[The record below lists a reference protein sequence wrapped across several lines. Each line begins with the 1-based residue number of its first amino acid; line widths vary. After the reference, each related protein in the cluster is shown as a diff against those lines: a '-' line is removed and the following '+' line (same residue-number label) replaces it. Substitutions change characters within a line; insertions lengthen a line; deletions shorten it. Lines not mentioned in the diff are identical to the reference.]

1 MNISEQEQPE
11 GITEIAI
18 RGYKSLAEERRFAIY
33 PLTILAGANSSGKS
47 SAMQPLLLLKQTL
60 EASYDPGPLLLNGPN
75 VRFTSAEQLLSR
87 IPETHS
93 LNTFSVE
100 LKADDQPM
108 KIHFVRRQP
117 KKGFD
122 ISRIRY
128 GDTILK
134 SGMKENEIKKSLPK
148 ELLFLAENTTSRNYK
163 GEDFSLE
170 WNINRERCFLEAH
183 LIMRHNTNN
192 SIISDFAI
200 APRQLYEQDIR
211 RVIHVPGLRGNP
223 ERTYKT
229 TAVGDEFTGTFE
241 NYVASIISHWQST
254 DDERLQQLSE
264 ALEKLGLTWGVE
276 ARQLDDTQV
285 EIRVGRLKKRSNNS
299 TKDLVNVSDVG
310 FGVSQTLPVL
320 VALLIA
326 QPGQLVYIE
335 QPEIHLH
342 PRAQSAMAQILADAA
357 KRGVR
362 VVIETHSA
370 LLLLAVQTLVAEDYI
385 PSHDV
390 MLHWFK
396 RRDDGVTDVTSG
408 ELDEAGAYGDW
419 PEDFADTILEAE
431 GRYLDA
437 VEAQQR
443 TA

>member
-1 MNISEQEQPE
+1 MNPSEPKQTE

-18 RGYKSLAEERRFAIY
+18 RGYKSLAEERRFAIC

-87 IPETHS
+87 IPETNS

-100 LKADDQPM
+100 LKADDQSM
-108 KIHFVRRQP
+108 KIQFVRRQP

-122 ISRIRY
+122 ISRVQY
-128 GDTILK
+128 GNMILK
-134 SGMKENEIKKSLPK
+134 PGMKEDDIKKYIPK
-148 ELLFLAENTTSRNYK
+148 ELLRIAQNTMSRIHQAE
-163 GEDFSLE
+163 DVSLGWE
-170 WNINRERCFLEAH
+170 IQRERCFLEAR
-183 LIMRHNTNN
+183 LTLEHNIDR
-192 SIISDFAI
+192 SIVSGFAMN
-200 APRQLYEQDIR
+200 PSQQHEHNIR

-229 TAVGDEFTGTFE
+229 TAVSDEFSGTFE
-241 NYVASIISHWQST
+241 NYVASIINHWQST
-254 DDERLQQLSE
+254 DDQRLQHLSE

-285 EIRVGRLKKRSNNS
+285 EIRVGRLKKRSSNS
-299 TKDLVNVSDVG
+299 MKDLVNISDVG

-326 QPGQLVYIE
+326 QPDQLVYIE

-357 KRGVR
+357 NRGVR

-370 LLLLAVQTLVAEDYI
+370 LLLLAVQTLVAEGYI
-385 PSHDV
+385 PSNNV

-396 RRDDGVTDVTSG
+396 RRDDGVTDVTSS
-408 ELDEAGAYGDW
+408 ELDETGAYGDW
-419 PEDFADTILEAE
+419 PEDFADTILDAE

-437 VEAQQR
+437 VEAQQG